1 MVGVGEVQVACIGED
16 EGDNEVAVEV
26 RITHYSFEYKYCVCN
41 FNIPKI
47 TFLYLDILMVALECI
62 LKKYKKKHCAVSSKA
77 MLETQDMSCLKC
89 L

>member
-1 MVGVGEVQVACIGED
+1 MVHFHHADLPVGVVFHLEDVVVGVGEVQVACIGED

-47 TFLYLDILMVALECI
+47 TFFVFGYING
-62 LKKYKKKHCAVSSKA
+62 SS
-77 MLETQDMSCLKC
+77 
-89 L
+89 